1 MILYTYSTG
10 VLIIHSLK
18 NMEFIPYH
26 KGIGRKR
33 STAKRVLAFIGSTI
47 ITALMVVVL
56 LYSFAFFSFIML
68 AQACVQDGNGTPS
81 QCANNLLGDIV
92 RAPITVLMHE

>member
-1 MILYTYSTG
+1 
-10 VLIIHSLK
+10 
-18 NMEFIPYH
+18 MEYIPYH

-33 STAKRVLAFIGSTI
+33 SLTKRVLAFLGSLL

-56 LYSFAFFSFIML
+56 LYAFAFFAFIML

-81 QCANNLLGDIV
+81 QCASNMLGNIV